1 VLVGAWTHVLWDAFT
16 HKQGWFVLH
25 SLVLQTQVGSLMGH
39 KVCVFHFL
47 WYLSS
52 FIGVGWLFLVFD
64 RWTERTQG
72 SVQGTCAG
80 IRLGRALMIATLTLV
95 FGAVHH
101 LAPHRLLFYCASF
114 VSVLMILGVALKL
127 AVLHESPS
135 KRRLP

>member
-1 VLVGAWTHVLWDAFT
+1 
-16 HKQGWFVLH
+16 
-25 SLVLQTQVGSLMGH
+25 
-39 KVCVFHFL
+39 
-47 WYLSS
+47 
-52 FIGVGWLFLVFD
+52 
-64 RWTERTQG
+64 
-72 SVQGTCAG
+72 
-80 IRLGRALMIATLTLV
+80 LV